1 MNLCMNL
8 RMSLC
13 MNLRMNLRLA
23 LFIAAFVLP
32 AAPALAQMRPAPP
45 NPFDQPAVNP
55 FDQPPQQQGEPPCM
69 KDFVKLRDDAEKHAG
84 AVMAGQKNKVPLSE
98 ACKLLTAFS
107 ASQERLLSFA
117 KKKQTTCGIP
127 PELIQQI
134 STGHA
139 NVARARTKVCQMA
152 AAPQRPAGPS
162 LSDALGGPIPDAS
175 NIKTGRG
182 TGTFDTLTG
191 TPLGGGAK

>member
-1 MNLCMNL
+1 MNL
-8 RMSLC
+8 R
-13 MNLRMNLRLA
+13 RA

-32 AAPALAQMRPAPP
+32 TAAVPVFAQVRPGPAPA

-69 KDFVKLRDDAEKHAG
+69 KDFTKLRDDAEKHAA
-84 AVMAGQKNKVPLSE
+84 AVMAAQKAKVPLPE
-98 ACKLLTAFS
+98 ACKVLSAFA
-107 ASQERLLSFA
+107 ASQDRFLAFA
-117 KKKQTTCGIP
+117 KKNQTTCGIP
-127 PELIQQI
+127 PQLIQQI
-134 STGHA
+134 SIGHA
-139 NVARARTKVCQMA
+139 NVTKARTRVCQMA

-191 TPLGGGAK
+191 TPLGSGAK

>member
-1 MNLCMNL
+1 MLWADSEDFAMNL
-8 RMSLC
+8 R
-13 MNLRMNLRLA
+13 RA

-32 AAPALAQMRPAPP
+32 TAAGPALAQVQPRPAP
-45 NPFDQPAVNP
+45 ASP
-55 FDQPPQQQGEPPCM
+55 FDQPPQRQDEPPCM
-69 KDFVKLRDDAEKHAG
+69 KDFTKLRDDAEKRAV
-84 AVMAGQKNKVPLSE
+84 AVMAAQKNKVPLPE

-107 ASQERLLSFA
+107 ASQERLLAFA
-117 KKKQTTCGIP
+117 KKNETWCGIP

-134 STGHA
+134 SVGHA
-139 NVARARTKVCQMA
+139 NVAKARTKVCQMA

-191 TPLGGGAK
+191 TPLGGSAK